1 MENIVNNQQVTLDD
15 KMNRLADTRLQL
27 KALLEQEKKLKQIQN
42 ALETEIAADMERQGL
57 TQTGNDACT
66 ISLKTE
72 IVPTVE
78 DWDALHQHIIATGQ
92 FELLQKRMSATAY
105 RELITMVQS
114 VPGVRS
120 TELTRVNYRS
130 K

>member
-1 MENIVNNQQVTLDD
+1 MENQQVTLDD
-15 KMNRLADTRLQL
+15 KMNMLADTRAKL
-27 KALLEQEKKLKQIQN
+27 KVLLDQEKELKQVQN
-42 ALETEIAADMERQGL
+42 ALEAEIAADMERQGL
-57 TQTGNDACT
+57 TQTGNDVCT

-72 IVPTVE
+72 TVPTVE
-78 DWDALHQHIIATGQ
+78 DWDVLHQHISDTGR

-105 RELITMVQS
+105 RELIAMEPS

-120 TELTRVNYRS
+120 TELTKVNYRS